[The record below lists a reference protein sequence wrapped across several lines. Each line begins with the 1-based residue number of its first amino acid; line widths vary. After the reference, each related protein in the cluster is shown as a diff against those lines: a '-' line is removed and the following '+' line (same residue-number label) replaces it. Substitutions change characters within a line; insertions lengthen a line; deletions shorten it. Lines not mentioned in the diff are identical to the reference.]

1 MKPKFQIFVPPQG
14 YVAQRWEEGNSM
26 PPLGIL
32 FLAAVLEKEGYEAEI
47 VPADI
52 LKLNW
57 SDIAKKI
64 DDFKPNVVGITTT
77 TENRF
82 ESFKLA
88 RIAKETNPK
97 IITLLGGPHISMARE
112 DTIKHRKEADIVSI
126 GEGENTIKELA
137 KALETGDSL
146 YKVKGLIFRDNNE
159 IIFTGERPRIEDLDI
174 LPFPARHLIP
184 MEKYNFHVETRDGKR
199 RKAQNIMTS
208 RGCPFN
214 CYFCATP
221 VNWGRRMRGHSP
233 ERVIKEIEILVE
245 KYEAEFIWFYDD
257 TLNYNKKR
265 LHKIMDMIIERKLN
279 IKFANEFRID
289 VVDKTLLE
297 KMKEAGLEQG
307 FFGIEAGS
315 SRVRKNIVKKNFD
328 IEKAYQFLEWSKELD
343 FIPGPF
349 FIFSH
354 HTETWEEAQ
363 ETLKIIE
370 KVKEINPN
378 ADISVAI
385 LHIYPGTPLEYIA
398 KEEGIL
404 PKDFS
409 WSKEEDMKRVE
420 TLPAAQGDV
429 PLFKHKLSW
438 WQIANLVLRW
448 SSVSK
453 KRISKSK
460 IKKAIKDIRKPK
472 DLFVYGI
479 FFLALV
485 KYKIINF
492 LKKKESQK
500 Q

>member
-1 MKPKFQIFVPPQG
+1 MRPKFQIFVPPQG
-14 YVAQRWEEGNSM
+14 YVAQRWEEGSSM

-32 FLAAVLEKEGYEAEI
+32 FLAAVLEREGYDVEV
-47 VPADI
+47 VPADV
-52 LKLNW
+52 LRLSWNE
-57 SDIAKKI
+57 IAKKI
-64 DDFKPNVVGITTT
+64 DDFKPDIVGITTT

-97 IITLLGGPHISMARE
+97 IMTLLGGPHISMARE
-112 DTIKHRKEADIVSI
+112 DTIKHRKEVDIVSI
-126 GEGENTIKELA
+126 GEGENTIIELA

-146 YKVKGLIFRDNNE
+146 EKVKGLIFRDEENE
-159 IIFTGERPRIEDLDI
+159 IIFTGERPKIDNLDT
-174 LPFPARHLIP
+174 LPLPARHLIP
-184 MEKYNFHVETRDGKR
+184 MEKYNFYMETRDGRK

-221 VNWGRRMRGHSP
+221 INWGRRVRGHSV
-233 ERVIKEIEILVE
+233 ERVIEEIEFLIE
-245 KYEAEFIWFYDD
+245 HYGAEFIWFYDD
-257 TLNYNKKR
+257 TLNYNSKR
-265 LHKIMDMIIERKLN
+265 LHKLMDIIIERKYD

-289 VVDKTLLE
+289 AIDKPLFE
-297 KMKEAGLEQG
+297 KMKRAGLEIG
-307 FFGIEAGS
+307 YFGIEAGA
-315 SRVRKNIVKKNFD
+315 SRVRRNIVKKNFE
-328 IEKAYQFLEWSKELD
+328 IEKAYQFLKWSRELD

-354 HTETWEEAQ
+354 HTETWEEAK
-363 ETLKIIE
+363 ETIDIIG
-370 KVKEINPN
+370 KVKDINPN

-385 LHIYPGTPLEYIA
+385 LHIYPGTPLEFIA

-429 PLFKHKLSW
+429 PLFKDKLSW
-438 WQIANLVLRW
+438 WQIADLVFRW

-453 KRISKSK
+453 KTISKSK
-460 IKKAIKDIRKPK
+460 IIKALKSIRGLKDIW
-472 DLFVYGI
+472 VYTI
-479 FFLALV
+479 FFLTLM
-485 KYKIINF
+485 KYKIINLF
-492 LKKKESQK
+492 KKKD
-500 Q
+500 

>member
-14 YVAQRWEEGNSM
+14 YVAQRWEEGSSM

-32 FLAAVLEKEGYEAEI
+32 FLAAVLEREGYDVEV
-47 VPADI
+47 VPADV
-52 LKLNW
+52 LRLSWNE
-57 SDIAKKI
+57 IAKKI
-64 DDFKPNVVGITTT
+64 DDFKPDIVGITTT

-97 IITLLGGPHISMARE
+97 IMTLLGGPHISMARE
-112 DTIKHRKEADIVSI
+112 DTIKHRKEVDIVSI
-126 GEGENTIKELA
+126 GEGENTIIELA
-137 KALETGDSL
+137 KALETGDSPE
-146 YKVKGLIFRDNNE
+146 KVKGLIFRDEENE
-159 IIFTGERPRIEDLDI
+159 IIFTGERPKIDNLDT
-174 LPFPARHLIP
+174 LPLPARHLIP
-184 MEKYNFHVETRDGKR
+184 MEKYNFYMETRDGRK

-221 VNWGRRMRGHSP
+221 INWGRRVRGHSV
-233 ERVIKEIEILVE
+233 ERVIEEIEFLIE
-245 KYEAEFIWFYDD
+245 HYGAEFIWFYDD
-257 TLNYNKKR
+257 TLNYNPKR
-265 LHKIMDMIIERKLN
+265 LHKLMDIIIERKYD

-289 VVDKTLLE
+289 AIDKPLLE
-297 KMKEAGLEQG
+297 KMKRAGLEIG
-307 FFGIEAGS
+307 YFGIEAGA
-315 SRVRKNIVKKNFD
+315 SRVRRNIVKKNFE
-328 IEKAYQFLEWSKELD
+328 IEKAYQFLKWSRELD

-354 HTETWEEAQ
+354 HTETWEEAK
-363 ETLKIIE
+363 ETIDIIG
-370 KVKEINPN
+370 KVKDINPN

-385 LHIYPGTPLEYIA
+385 LHIYPGTPLEFIA

-429 PLFKHKLSW
+429 PLFKDKLSW
-438 WQIANLVLRW
+438 WQIADLVFRW

-453 KRISKSK
+453 KTISKSK
-460 IKKAIKDIRKPK
+460 IIKALKSIRGLKDIW
-472 DLFVYGI
+472 VYTI
-479 FFLALV
+479 FFLTLM
-485 KYKIINF
+485 KYKIINLF
-492 LKKKESQK
+492 KKKN
-500 Q
+500 

>member
-14 YVAQRWEEGNSM
+14 YVAQRWEEGSSM

-32 FLAAVLEKEGYEAEI
+32 FLAAVLEREGYDVEV

-52 LKLNW
+52 LRLSWNE
-57 SDIAKKI
+57 IAEKI
-64 DDFKPNVVGITTT
+64 DDFKPDIVGITTT

-112 DTIKHRKEADIVSI
+112 DTIKHRKEVDIVSI
-126 GEGENTIKELA
+126 GEGENTIIELA
-137 KALETGDSL
+137 KALETGDSIE
-146 YKVKGLIFRDNNE
+146 KVKGLIFRDKEDE
-159 IIFTGERPRIEDLDI
+159 IIFTGERPKIDDLDT
-174 LPFPARHLIP
+174 LPLPARHLIP
-184 MEKYNFHVETRDGKR
+184 MKKYNFYMETRDGRK

-221 VNWGRRMRGHSP
+221 INWGRRVRGHSV
-233 ERVIKEIEILVE
+233 ERVIEEIEFLIE
-245 KYEAEFIWFYDD
+245 NYGAEFIWFYDD
-257 TLNYNKKR
+257 TLNYNPKR
-265 LHKIMDMIIERKLN
+265 LNKLMDIIIERQYD

-289 VVDKTLLE
+289 AIDKPLLE
-297 KMKEAGLEQG
+297 KMKRAGLEIG
-307 FFGIEAGS
+307 YFGIEAGA
-315 SRVRKNIVKKNFD
+315 SRVRRNVVKKNFE

-354 HTETWEEAQ
+354 HTETWEEAK
-363 ETLKIIE
+363 ETIDIIG
-370 KVKEINPN
+370 KVKDINPN

-385 LHIYPGTPLEYIA
+385 LHIYPGTPLEFIA

-429 PLFKHKLSW
+429 PLFKDKLSW
-438 WQIANLVLRW
+438 WQIADLVFRW

-453 KRISKSK
+453 KSVSKSK
-460 IKKAIKDIRKPK
+460 IIKALKSIRGLKDIW
-472 DLFVYGI
+472 VYTI
-479 FFLALV
+479 FFLTLM
-485 KYKIINF
+485 KYKIINLF
-492 LKKKESQK
+492 KKKD
-500 Q
+500 

>member
-14 YVAQRWEEGNSM
+14 YVAQRWEEGSSM

-32 FLAAVLEKEGYEAEI
+32 FLAAVLEREGYDVEV

-52 LKLNW
+52 LRLSWNE
-57 SDIAKKI
+57 IAKKI
-64 DDFKPNVVGITTT
+64 DDFKPDIVGITTT

-112 DTIKHRKEADIVSI
+112 DTIKHRKEVEIVSI
-126 GEGENTIKELA
+126 GEGENTIIELA

-146 YKVKGLIFRDNNE
+146 EKVKGLIFRDEENE
-159 IIFTGERPRIEDLDI
+159 IIFTGERPKIDDLDT
-174 LPFPARHLIP
+174 LPLPARHLIP
-184 MEKYNFHVETRDGKR
+184 MEKYNFYMETKDGRK

-221 VNWGRRMRGHSP
+221 INWGRRVRGHSV
-233 ERVIKEIEILVE
+233 ERVIEEIEFLIE
-245 KYEAEFIWFYDD
+245 HYGAEFIWFYDD
-257 TLNYNKKR
+257 TLNYNPKR
-265 LHKIMDMIIERKLN
+265 LNKLMDIIIERKYD

-289 VVDKTLLE
+289 AIDKPLLE
-297 KMKEAGLEQG
+297 KMKRAGLEIG
-307 FFGIEAGS
+307 YFGIEAGA
-315 SRVRKNIVKKNFD
+315 SRVRRNIVKKNFE
-328 IEKAYQFLEWSKELD
+328 IEKAYQFLKWSKELD

-354 HTETWEEAQ
+354 HTETWEEAK
-363 ETLKIIE
+363 ETIDIIG
-370 KVKEINPN
+370 KVKDINPN

-385 LHIYPGTPLEYIA
+385 LHIYPGTPLEFIA

-429 PLFKHKLSW
+429 PLFKDKLSW
-438 WQIANLVLRW
+438 WQIADLVFRW

-453 KRISKSK
+453 KSISKSK
-460 IKKAIKDIRKPK
+460 IIKALKSIRGLKDIW
-472 DLFVYGI
+472 VYTI
-479 FFLALV
+479 FFLTLM
-485 KYKIINF
+485 KYKIINLF
-492 LKKKESQK
+492 KKKD
-500 Q
+500 

>member
-14 YVAQRWEEGNSM
+14 YVAQRWEEGSSM

-32 FLAAVLEKEGYEAEI
+32 FLAAVLEREGYDVEV
-47 VPADI
+47 VPADV
-52 LKLNW
+52 LRLSWNE
-57 SDIAKKI
+57 IAKKI
-64 DDFKPNVVGITTT
+64 DDFKPDIVGITTT

-97 IITLLGGPHISMARE
+97 IMTLLGGPHISMARE
-112 DTIKHRKEADIVSI
+112 DTIKHRKEVDIVSI
-126 GEGENTIKELA
+126 GEGENTIIELA

-146 YKVKGLIFRDNNE
+146 EKVKGLIFRDEENE
-159 IIFTGERPRIEDLDI
+159 IIFTGERPKIDNLDT
-174 LPFPARHLIP
+174 LPLPARHLIP
-184 MEKYNFHVETRDGKR
+184 MEKYNFYMETRDGRK

-221 VNWGRRMRGHSP
+221 INWGRRVRGHSV
-233 ERVIKEIEILVE
+233 ERVIEEIEFLIE
-245 KYEAEFIWFYDD
+245 HYGAEFIWFYDD
-257 TLNYNKKR
+257 TLNYNPKR
-265 LHKIMDMIIERKLN
+265 LHKLMDIIIERKYD

-289 VVDKTLLE
+289 AIDKPLLE
-297 KMKEAGLEQG
+297 KMKRAGLEIG
-307 FFGIEAGS
+307 YFGIEAGA
-315 SRVRKNIVKKNFD
+315 SRVRRNIVKKNFE
-328 IEKAYQFLEWSKELD
+328 IEKAYQFLKWSRELD

-354 HTETWEEAQ
+354 HTETWEEAK
-363 ETLKIIE
+363 ETIDIIG
-370 KVKEINPN
+370 KVKDINPN

-385 LHIYPGTPLEYIA
+385 LHIYPGTPLEFIA

-429 PLFKHKLSW
+429 PLFKDKLSW
-438 WQIANLVLRW
+438 WQIADLVFRW

-453 KRISKSK
+453 KTISKSK
-460 IKKAIKDIRKPK
+460 IIKALKSIRGLKDIW
-472 DLFVYGI
+472 VYTI
-479 FFLALV
+479 FFLTLM
-485 KYKIINF
+485 KYKIINLF
-492 LKKKESQK
+492 KKKD
-500 Q
+500 

>member
-1 MKPKFQIFVPPQG
+1 MKPRFQIFVPPQG
-14 YVAQRWEEGNSM
+14 YVAQRWEEGSSM

-32 FLAAVLEKEGYEAEI
+32 FLAAVLEREGYDVEV

-52 LKLNW
+52 LKLTW
-57 SDIAKKI
+57 DEISKKI
-64 DDFKPNVVGITTT
+64 DEFKPDIVGITTT

-82 ESFKLA
+82 ESFRLA
-88 RIAKETNPK
+88 KVAKETNPK

-112 DTIKHRKEADIVSI
+112 DTIKYRKEVDIVSI
-126 GEGENTIKELA
+126 GEGENTIVELA
-137 KALETGDSL
+137 KAIQTRDSL
-146 YKVKGLIFRDNNE
+146 EKVKGLMFRDEENN
-159 IIFTGERPRIEDLDI
+159 IIFTGERDKIEDLDT

-184 MEKYNFHVETRDGKR
+184 MDKYNFFVETRNGRK

-221 VNWGRRMRGHSP
+221 INWGRKVRGHSV
-233 ERVIKEIEILVE
+233 ERVIEEIEFLI
-245 KYEAEFIWFYDD
+245 KNYGAEFIWFYDD
-257 TLNYNKKR
+257 TLNYNPKR
-265 LHKIMDMIIERKLN
+265 LNKLMDIIIERKYD

-289 VVDKTLLE
+289 AIDKPLLE
-297 KMKEAGLEQG
+297 KMKKAGLEIG
-307 FFGIEAGS
+307 YFGIEAGA
-315 SRVRKNIVKKNFD
+315 SRVRRNVVKKNFE
-328 IEKAYQFLEWSKELD
+328 IEKAYQFLKWSKELD

-354 HTETWEEAQ
+354 HTETWKEAK
-363 ETLKIIE
+363 ETLEIIE

-429 PLFKHKLSW
+429 PLFKDKLSW
-438 WQIANLVLRW
+438 WQIADLVFRW

-453 KRISKSK
+453 KTVSKSK
-460 IKKAIKDIRKPK
+460 IIKAIKSIRGLKDIW
-472 DLFVYGI
+472 VYSI
-479 FFLALV
+479 FFLTLM
-485 KYKIINF
+485 KYKLLNLF
-492 LKKKESQK
+492 KKDKD
-500 Q
+500 

>member
-14 YVAQRWEEGNSM
+14 YVAQRWEEGSSM

-32 FLAAVLEKEGYEAEI
+32 FLAAVLEREGYDVEV

-52 LKLNW
+52 LRLSWNE
-57 SDIAKKI
+57 IAKKI
-64 DDFKPNVVGITTT
+64 DDFKPDFVGITTT

-112 DTIKHRKEADIVSI
+112 DTIKHRREVDIVSI
-126 GEGENTIKELA
+126 GEGENTIIELA
-137 KALETGDSL
+137 KAFESGDSL
-146 YKVKGLIFRDNNE
+146 EKVKGLIFRDEEGE
-159 IIFTGERPRIEDLDI
+159 IIYTGERPKIDDLDT
-174 LPFPARHLIP
+174 LPLPARHLIP
-184 MEKYNFHVETRDGKR
+184 MEKYNFYMETRDGRK

-221 VNWGRRMRGHSP
+221 INWGRKVRGHSV
-233 ERVIKEIEILVE
+233 ERVIEEIEFLIE
-245 KYEAEFIWFYDD
+245 HYGAEFIWFYDD
-257 TLNYNKKR
+257 TLNYNPKR
-265 LHKIMDMIIERKLN
+265 LNKLMDTIIERKYD

-289 VVDKTLLE
+289 AIDKPLLE
-297 KMKEAGLEQG
+297 KMKRAGLEIG
-307 FFGIEAGS
+307 YFGIEAGA
-315 SRVRKNIVKKNFD
+315 SRVRRNVVKKNFE
-328 IEKAYQFLEWSKELD
+328 IEKAYQFLKWSKELD

-354 HTETWEEAQ
+354 HTETWEEAK
-363 ETLKIIE
+363 ETIDIIG
-370 KVKEINPN
+370 KVKDINPN

-385 LHIYPGTPLEYIA
+385 LHIYPGTPLEFIA

-420 TLPAAQGDV
+420 TLPAAQGEV
-429 PLFKHKLSW
+429 PLFKDKLSW
-438 WQIANLVLRW
+438 WQIADLVFRW

-453 KRISKSK
+453 KSVSKSK
-460 IKKAIKDIRKPK
+460 IIKALKSIRGLKDIW
-472 DLFVYGI
+472 VYTI
-479 FFLALV
+479 FFLTLI
-485 KYKIINF
+485 KYKIMNLF
-492 LKKKESQK
+492 KKKD
-500 Q
+500 